1 MYPASVCV
9 VEACVHVLCILYINI
24 TACLP
29 AYITLL
35 TLTVVVACRIVSPPC
50 VVIFIHLS
58 LLVQEG
64 KYVRTSVS
72 VDLPEFPP
80 TKGIQRSDVSSKDL
94 YWKVS
99 CYVLCTSQQVKPGT
113 GFVCEP
119 FEGRSDRTLVTQLVH
134 VCYPIYFPLPQT
146 CTAHFSMYVQIDFE
160 GLPVV
165 IVNQAMKRHP
175 MCIHYIR
182 EALTGSRRKK
192 RAVTARPSAT
202 KSEDEADKQNDSE
215 NECTVNDRF
224 SHSYAYGEEVPVKD
238 FLVGHPEHKP
248 QPESVVVIPI
258 DRHKLEGPTT
268 SHPPNDRDPTP
279 HSNGLEMEHN
289 DMQNSTTKLM
299 TQF

>member
-1 MYPASVCV
+1 
-9 VEACVHVLCILYINI
+9 
-24 TACLP
+24 
-29 AYITLL
+29 
-35 TLTVVVACRIVSPPC
+35 
-50 VVIFIHLS
+50 
-58 LLVQEG
+58 
-64 KYVRTSVS
+64 
-72 VDLPEFPP
+72 
-80 TKGIQRSDVSSKDL
+80 
-94 YWKVS
+94 
-99 CYVLCTSQQVKPGT
+99 
-113 GFVCEP
+113 
-119 FEGRSDRTLVTQLVH
+119 
-134 VCYPIYFPLPQT
+134 
-146 CTAHFSMYVQIDFE
+146 MYVQIDFE

-192 RAVTARPSAT
+192 RVVTARPSAT

-268 SHPPNDRDPTP
+268 SHPPNDRDPIP

-299 TQF
+299 TQFWMHTDIYQILIIIMQEVFFFYECVCTVMFTNAYNTLIVPQSHAYVSVTF